1 MPKETV
7 MKARNIALGVAGCL
21 SLLMAGCAT
30 TPADNEMVNKA
41 RASYAEIENDPEVAR
56 SGDQQLRS
64 ARNELSRAESLLKD
78 GADKAKVDH
87 AAYLALRH
95 AQIASQQGERAQLQQ
110 QINSA
115 DERRRKLKL
124 DIRSREADRAR
135 NEAEMLRKRMEE
147 LQAERTDRGMVLTL
161 GDVLFDLNKAD
172 LKPAGNQTINR
183 LANFMK
189 EYEDRR
195 VRIEGYTDS
204 TGEASYNQG
213 LSERRAEAVRD
224 ALLAKGIARQ
234 RIEVK
239 GYGERFPVVSNDTA
253 AGRQQNRRVE
263 IVISDKAGNIEARD
277 E

>member
-1 MPKETV
+1 
-7 MKARNIALGVAGCL
+7 MKTRNIALGVAGCL

-30 TPADNEMVNKA
+30 TPADNEMVDQA
-41 RASYAEIENDPEVAR
+41 RASYAEIQNDPEVAR
-56 SGDQQLRS
+56 SGDRQLRS
-64 ARNELSRAESLLKD
+64 ARDQLSRAESLLKD

-95 AQIASQQGERAQLQQ
+95 AQIARQQGERAQLQQ
-110 QINSA
+110 QIKSA
-115 DERRRKLKL
+115 DERRRKLML
-124 DIRSREADRAR
+124 DMRANEADRAQ

-147 LQAERTDRGMVLTL
+147 LKAERTDRGMVLTL

-172 LKPAGNQTINR
+172 LKPAGDQTINR
-183 LANFMK
+183 LAKFMK

-204 TGEASYNQG
+204 TGEAAYNQG
-213 LSERRAEAVRD
+213 LSVRRAEAVRD
-224 ALLAKGIARQ
+224 ALLTQGIARQ
-234 RIEVK
+234 RIEVE
-239 GYGERFPVVSNDTA
+239 GYGERFPVVSNDTS

>member
-1 MPKETV
+1 MNTRYV
-7 MKARNIALGVAGCL
+7 ALGVVGCL

-30 TPADNEMVNKA
+30 TPADNEMVDEA
-41 RASYAEIENDPEVAR
+41 RASYAEIQNDPEVAR
-56 SGDQQLRS
+56 SGDRQLRS
-64 ARNELSRAESLLKD
+64 ARDELSRAESLLKD
-78 GADKAKVDH
+78 GADKTKVDH

-110 QINSA
+110 QIKSA
-115 DERRRKLKL
+115 DERRRKLML
-124 DIRSREADRAR
+124 DMRSNEAERAR

-172 LKPAGNQTINR
+172 LKPAANQTINR
-183 LANFMK
+183 LTAFMK
-189 EYEDRR
+189 EYKDRR

-204 TGEASYNQG
+204 TGDDGYNQA
-213 LSERRAEAVRD
+213 LSERRAEAVQG
-224 ALLAKGIARQ
+224 ALLAQGIPRQ
-234 RIEVK
+234 RIEVE
-239 GYGERFPVVSNDTA
+239 GYGERFPVASNDTS

-263 IVISDKAGNIEARD
+263 IVISDKDGNIEARD